1 MTNFFNDFPF
11 DEDVN
16 NFDIICTLYMWP
28 IEYFIFYNVLKI
40 MFPFILSFVS
50 INPRGAILK
59 NINAT
64 HALMKTKTENSYL
77 FLNPRISIK
86 RCILV
91 RAIWCL

>member
-1 MTNFFNDFPF
+1 
-11 DEDVN
+11 
-16 NFDIICTLYMWP
+16 
-28 IEYFIFYNVLKI
+28 

-77 FLNPRISIK
+77 FLNPRISINVSLFVQYGVYNICKLFKLK
-86 RCILV
+86 RHLL
-91 RAIWCL
+91 RL